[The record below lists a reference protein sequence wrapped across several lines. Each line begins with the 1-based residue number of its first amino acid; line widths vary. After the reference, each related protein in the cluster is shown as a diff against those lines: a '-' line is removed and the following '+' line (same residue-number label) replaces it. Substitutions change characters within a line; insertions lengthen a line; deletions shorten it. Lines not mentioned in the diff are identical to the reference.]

1 MTAGLSSHDGD
12 QRQEEHGTGCR
23 FGRLPRP
30 SSFCSSKSLGRRL
43 SNIVQYY
50 LAYNSN
56 GMYGKGYDMK
66 TLRGACERLN
76 SVARYSKGYPRPQP
90 LLSPQLRKPAPSAA
104 PWILM
109 LPFQGAQQPPPT
121 DKCSHHNKARK
132 YRSLSKQDLQLP
144 NSLILRSPA

>member
-1 MTAGLSSHDGD
+1 MIAGWFSHDGD
-12 QRQEEHGTGCR
+12 QRQEEYGTGCR

-66 TLRGACERLN
+66 TLREACEQLN

-104 PWILM
+104 PWIFV
-109 LPFQGAQQPPPT
+109 LPFQGAQQLPQR
-121 DKCSHHNKARK
+121 DKRSHRNRTRNIEAC
-132 YRSLSKQDLQLP
+132 LSKIWNCP
-144 NSLILRSPA
+144 TV